1 MLPNKQAV
9 HVDGPLTNMSV
20 AYMQKTEEFIASK
33 IFPIIPV
40 EKASDQF
47 FVFPKDAWFRDDA
60 KPRAVGT
67 KAASSGY
74 EVETD
79 NYSCEEFA
87 HRHPIYDRV
96 KANADSPINLEKNAV
111 NFCMRNMLQRLER
124 MFVTDFFTTGVWGT
138 DIEGEASSVGAG
150 ETYHWSDDTNGN
162 AVGDIDLAKETILQA
177 TGFEPNTMIIGYQVF
192 NKLKEAAQFEEKI
205 KYGGGPNTP
214 AIVTQQAL
222 AQIFGVD
229 RLFVAKSIVNT
240 AKKGATAAMSFNF
253 GKAAWVGYV
262 NPAPAIEMPSAG
274 YTFAWKGVSEGL
286 GEQAATKRY
295 REEAL
300 ACEWIESAMAP
311 DIKKVGAD
319 LGYFFNGIIP

>member
-1 MLPNKQAV
+1 MQPNKQTV

-20 AYMQKTEEFIASK
+20 AYMQSTSAFIVK
-33 IFPIIPV
+33 DVFPVVPV
-40 EKASDQF
+40 EKASDQY

-60 KPRAVGT
+60 KPRGVGT

-74 EVETD
+74 DVETA
-79 NYSCEEFA
+79 NYSCDEFA

-96 KANADSPINLEKNAV
+96 KANADNPINLEKNAV
-111 NFCMRNMLQRLER
+111 NFCMRQMLQRLER
-124 MFVTDFFTTGVWGT
+124 MFVTDFFTTGVWAT

-150 ETYHWSDDTNGN
+150 ETYHWTDDTNGN
-162 AVGDIDLAKETILQA
+162 PVGDIDLAKETILQS

-205 KYGGGPNTP
+205 KYSGGPDAP
-214 AIVTQQAL
+214 AIVTQRAM
-222 AQIFGVD
+222 AQIFGVE
-229 RLFVAKSIVNT
+229 RLFVAKSVVNT
-240 AKKGATAAMSFNF
+240 AKEGATFAGSFNF
-253 GKAAWVGYV
+253 GKNAWVGYV
-262 NPAPAIEMPSAG
+262 NPTPAIEMPSAG
-274 YTFAWKGVSEGL
+274 YTFAWTGVSQGL
-286 GEQAATKRY
+286 GEAAATKRY

-300 ACEWIESAMAP
+300 ACEWIESAMSL